1 VRTEEGQGGRG
12 SGEVWMDAGSYLLFG
27 PNLGCGISVRPHME
41 VTDLK
46 ADLTKQ
52 LFHMGLNT

>member
-1 VRTEEGQGGRG
+1 
-12 SGEVWMDAGSYLLFG
+12 MDAGSYLLFG